1 MSTSGEGNLAEMTID
16 ITKYTNHEDYNT
28 VTTDNDITIIE
39 LAQEVDL
46 NTYTPACLA
55 KTEDTTTFDGKLA
68 LVYGTISW

>member
-39 LAQEVDL
+39 LAKEVDL
-46 NTYTPACLA
+46 TIYTPACLA
-55 KTEDTTTFDGKLA
+55 KSSDTTTFDEKKA
-68 LVYGTISW
+68 WTYGDYH